1 MARQEIWGTKDPLE
15 LIFSPRVVPPGYVP
29 YHWHDAYEFNFE
41 IEGSFQIFIN
51 HVKYDAG
58 PGDFFATNPGEF
70 HSFESKTGDTSITMI
85 IPSDFFRRFAPNSPL
100 PVFPNVFPPEQK
112 AEINRRIRYCNE
124 LYEAGLK
131 GNSLAF
137 FGELFYFLSYL
148 YELRIK
154 DARLDQI
161 AMTETQK
168 QRLEQLSSF
177 VEEHYREPVTLEEA
191 AGLLHLQTNYFC
203 RFFKKVTGMSFMEYL
218 NEYRII
224 NIYQDLVNT
233 SDPVGEIMR
242 RHGFYDSKVF
252 RKYFFKRYQATPSQV
267 RQRHAISQYG
277 DLSRTV

>member
-1 MARQEIWGTKDPLE
+1 
-15 LIFSPRVVPPGYVP
+15 
-29 YHWHDAYEFNFE
+29 
-41 IEGSFQIFIN
+41 
-51 HVKYDAG
+51 
-58 PGDFFATNPGEF
+58 
-70 HSFESKTGDTSITMI
+70 MI

-177 VEEHYREPVTLEEA
+177 VEEH
-191 AGLLHLQTNYFC
+191 G
-203 RFFKKVTGMSFMEYL
+203 G
-218 NEYRII
+218 
-224 NIYQDLVNT
+224 
-233 SDPVGEIMR
+233 
-242 RHGFYDSKVF
+242 
-252 RKYFFKRYQATPSQV
+252 
-267 RQRHAISQYG
+267 
-277 DLSRTV
+277 